1 MQIQFK
7 LLTLIL
13 LLFCS
18 GTIFAQSLSIV
29 GGGNYTEVDYKQ
41 GDVGS
46 AAEDTYNSKFGFHV
60 GAYLDYVLSKD
71 KSNELVVE
79 TGLLLDTKGAKQE
92 VSVSSL
98 SVENNINLYYADI
111 PFYLKYRYRFRSL
124 NKVYIGVGPFV
135 GVGLFGNRTTT
146 QTIDGVSTE
155 EKDKIR
161 WGSDETQHD
170 MRRLDYGLT
179 GRIGFLSV
187 GGLDISASYDYG
199 IPNIASMG
207 DNIEMKSRVMRLSV
221 GYHFSLED

>member
-7 LLTLIL
+7 LLVIIL
-13 LLFCS
+13 LLFS
-18 GTIFAQSLSIV
+18 STGIYAQSLSII

-41 GDVGS
+41 GNVGS
-46 AAEDTYNSKFGFHV
+46 AAEDTYTGKFGFHA
-60 GAYLDYVLSKD
+60 GAYLNYVLSKD

-79 TGLLLDTKGAKQE
+79 TGLLFDTKGAKQE
-92 VSVSSL
+92 VAVSTL

-111 PFYLKYRYRFRSL
+111 PLYLKYRYRFRSL

-146 QTIDGVSTE
+146 QTIDGASTE
-155 EKDKIR
+155 EKNKIR

-170 MRRLDYGLT
+170 MKRLDYGLT
-179 GRIGFLSV
+179 GRLGFLSP
-187 GGLDISASYDYG
+187 GGLDISVSYDYG
-199 IPNIASMG
+199 LPNIASMG

-221 GYHFSLED
+221 GYHFSLVD